1 MPLAYQ
7 THYVLWNTILS
18 FGQLEKLMDRLAV
31 LHNDRSIPKENKSWL
46 TASSVYSTINST
58 DWIGVKWDHWWL
70 IKRTYKSNK
79 KAESPSSSDNGIRR
93 FLFFCYTRS
102 IFDEQTS
109 SYGWKKKKKSTVANS
124 EYEKGCAE
132 ITAIR
137 RIAW

>member
-31 LHNDRSIPKENKSWL
+31 LHNDRSTPKENKSWL

-70 IKRTYKSNK
+70 IKKTYKSNK
-79 KAESPSSSDNGIRR
+79 KAESPQLFRQRNQEIPF
-93 FLFFCYTRS
+93 FLLHKVNFWWTDLQLRM
-102 IFDEQTS
+102 
-109 SYGWKKKKKSTVANS
+109 KKKKSTVANS

-132 ITAIR
+132 ITAICR
-137 RIAW
+137 TAW